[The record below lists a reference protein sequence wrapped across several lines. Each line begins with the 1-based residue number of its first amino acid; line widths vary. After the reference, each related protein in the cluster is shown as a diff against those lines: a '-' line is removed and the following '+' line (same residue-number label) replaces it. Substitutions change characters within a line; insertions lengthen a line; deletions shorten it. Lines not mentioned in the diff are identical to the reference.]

1 MDRGLGCNLG
11 ACPTDD
17 AETMKLSTVL
27 TATASAMA
35 VATIGYAVYFD
46 YKRRND
52 PAFRKKLRKQSKQ
65 SIKVAKKEMK
75 AAAQQENMMIEKAVR
90 DAAEPGALPTGVQE
104 KEAFFMEQ
112 VATGEALFAQ
122 GPAYHVPAAIA
133 FFKALKVYPAPV
145 ELVMIYQKAVPKE
158 VFDLIMKLVTRDA
171 AVNGAGGSAAAAH
184 AEGGAASSGLDQVD
198 DAVDQ
203 PNKQGDAE
211 KPAAAPADAGANADE
226 KSEEAKDSATDE
238 AQDAKAAQPGT
249 DSQP

>member
-1 MDRGLGCNLG
+1 MQLS
-11 ACPTDD
+11 ACPTND

-65 SIKVAKKEMK
+65 SVKAAKKEMK

-90 DAAEPGALPTGVQE
+90 DAAEPGVLPSGVQE

-171 AVNGAGGSAAAAH
+171 AVNGASGSAAAVQ
-184 AEGGAASSGLDQVD
+184 AESGTASSGLDQVD

-203 PNKQGDAE
+203 PNKQGTENTGAATASENTKDDDARKE
-211 KPAAAPADAGANADE
+211 EANEAKPA
-226 KSEEAKDSATDE
+226 
-238 AQDAKAAQPGT
+238 Q
-249 DSQP
+249 SQTESQQ